1 MIKEFRIENFKS
13 YREAVLP
20 LAPLTLLIGPNASGK
35 SNALEALQFLSWL
48 ARGRRLDDVFRAIQ
62 ENEITLRGTLGELAH
77 GGIGWFGLEAVLGDD
92 GPWNRLR
99 LRLRADADGMRV
111 EAESIEGDGQKLPLY
126 KLEGPVDRYGHDVA
140 VSYNNFAP
148 GGHKPRITCTD
159 QQAIFTQLQTP
170 ARFDKGHVKAQE
182 TIPQITGR
190 FRLALENIMFLD
202 PNPRAMRGY
211 SFIVDRILS
220 GNGANISSVLYDL
233 CELQGKRAEVLGFV
247 RSLPEQDIQDIKFWE
262 GPRNDVLL
270 KLTETFGGDTQEWDA
285 SALSDGT
292 LRTLAIAGAVLSA
305 PEGTLVVIEEIDNG
319 VHPSRANSLLGNIQ
333 RAAEAGGLRVLLT
346 THNPALVNA
355 LPLEA
360 VPHVVACYRDPVEG
374 DSRLI
379 RLEELADYPELV
391 AQGPLGDLM
400 TSGVLD
406 RFLRTRRTLADKKE
420 TARAWMRE
428 LEHDLEG
435 SRV

>member
-292 LRTLAIAGAVLSA
+292 LRTLGHRRRCPLGPRGNTGSHRRDRQRCASEPREQPVGEHPASGRGRRSAGS
-305 PEGTLVVIEEIDNG
+305 PHDPQPGSCE
-319 VHPSRANSLLGNIQ
+319 
-333 RAAEAGGLRVLLT
+333 RAALGSCASRRGLLSRPGG
-346 THNPALVNA
+346 
-355 LPLEA
+355 
-360 VPHVVACYRDPVEG
+360 G
-374 DSRLI
+374 
-379 RLEELADYPELV
+379 
-391 AQGPLGDLM
+391 
-400 TSGVLD
+400 
-406 RFLRTRRTLADKKE
+406 
-420 TARAWMRE
+420 
-428 LEHDLEG
+428 
-435 SRV
+435 